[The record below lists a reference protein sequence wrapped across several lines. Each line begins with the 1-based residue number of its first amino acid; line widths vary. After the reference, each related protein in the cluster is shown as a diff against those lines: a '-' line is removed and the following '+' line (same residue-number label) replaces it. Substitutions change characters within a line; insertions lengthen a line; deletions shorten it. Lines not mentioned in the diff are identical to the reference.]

1 MTLRNES
8 VFPRPRLDDAVAM
21 AWDAVAR
28 TGRLQPRVNPSG
40 PIIFICDLDAYW
52 RSQVRVLMVGLNP
65 SLRKFPARSP
75 FKRFPLTQGVTPAET
90 SRYLAA
96 LSAYFRTASYR
107 SWFSAFEPLLNG
119 ARSSYYEAASWRALH
134 TNLCTPVATD
144 PTWSRLGAAAQ
155 AALEAGGGELWHTLL
170 VALRLHIVVLSVVRR
185 HLSRIAFNARTE
197 WRVIR
202 RFDLRANGELR
213 RQPY

>member
-107 SWFSAFEPLLNG
+107 SLVQ
-119 ARSSYYEAASWRALH
+119 RIR
-134 TNLCTPVATD
+134 
-144 PTWSRLGAAAQ
+144 AAAQ
-155 AALEAGGGELWHTLL
+155 RRAIELLRSSIVEGAPYKPVHACRDRSDMEPARRRCAGGT
-170 VALRLHIVVLSVVRR
+170 
-185 HLSRIAFNARTE
+185 
-197 WRVIR
+197 
-202 RFDLRANGELR
+202 
-213 RQPY
+213 